1 MKNQP
6 SQVQSNTIRL
16 NHQPILPGSHT
27 SRVGAVQVL
36 QTQNGFKLLNSV
48 SNQSRSCE
56 EDKGKIGRSD
66 QLIAGT
72 EVRKGRS

>member
-16 NHQPILPGSHT
+16 SHQPTLSDSHT
-27 SRVGAVQVL
+27 SCVSAVQVL
-36 QTQNGFKLLNSV
+36 QTRNGFKLLNSV

-66 QLIAGT
+66 QLIAGA
-72 EVRKGRS
+72 EVRKGTT